1 MVSAGFKTDQGRCRD
16 NNEDSLFIL
25 PNHRIYMVADGV
37 GGNRSGEVA
46 SRTAVTYVASYADSH
61 PLEEVRDEEEL
72 QHYFLECVTGANDEI
87 CRMASE
93 DWQYSGM
100 ATTLVV
106 AYLTEEKGYVVNI
119 GDSRAYLIRG
129 GEILQITRDHTYV
142 NELLMQGSISEEE
155 AKRHPERNMI
165 TRAVG
170 GDASV
175 RPDFFR
181 FDLEAGDVI
190 LLCTDGLYGEVE
202 DEIICQMV
210 TKEPSMHQL
219 AADLVEQANSHGGR
233 DNISVVCIRV

>member
-1 MVSAGFKTDQGRCRD
+1 MLSAGFKTDQGRCRE

-25 PNHRIYMVADGV
+25 PEHRLYMVADGV

-46 SRTAVTYVASYADSH
+46 SRTAVTWVASYVDSH
-61 PLEEVRDEEEL
+61 PLEAVADEDQL
-72 QHYFLECVTGANDEI
+72 QRYFLECITGANDEI

-106 AYLTEEKGYVVNI
+106 AYIKEDKGYVVNI
-119 GDSRAYLIRG
+119 GDSRAYLVRDA
-129 GEILQITRDHTYV
+129 EIMQITHDHTYV

-170 GDASV
+170 GDPTV

-181 FDLEAGDVI
+181 FDLEPGDVI
-190 LLCTDGLYGEVE
+190 LLATDGLFGELE
-202 DEIICQMV
+202 DDAICRMV
-210 TKEPSMHQL
+210 SAEPSMHQL
-219 AADLVEQANSHGGR
+219 ASDLVEAANVHGGR
-233 DNISVVCIRV
+233 DNISVVCIRI